1 MKKLGY
7 IFVQLLAIT
16 LVACGGGTD
25 KGKEPVNEQT
35 YKVSEESKAG
45 EYSMQI
51 STAQGNEV
59 IDGAEFHYEIKRTPS
74 KDLSLVKDEQG
85 NKFVD
90 NVISLKIWKN
100 GKQILDKRFT
110 KKDFSG
116 LVGAE
121 FLSNS
126 ILEGLVFDQ
135 VVKGHL
141 RFAASVCY
149 PQTDLYVPFCVTVSK
164 DGSLRLEKGS
174 VLDEEI
180 PGGAE

>member
-1 MKKLGY
+1 MNYVFIL
-7 IFVQLLAIT
+7 LLAIAI
-16 LVACGGGTD
+16 VACGGSADNT
-25 KGKEPVNEQT
+25 KETVNEQT
-35 YKVSEESKAG
+35 YKVREENKPG

-51 STAQGNEV
+51 SAAQGNEV

-74 KDLSLVKDEQG
+74 RDLPLVKDEQG

-90 NVISLKIWKN
+90 NVISLKVLKN
-100 GKQILDKRFT
+100 GKQILEKRFV
-110 KKDFSG
+110 KKDFSE
-116 LVGAE
+116 LVAAD

-149 PQTDLYVPFCVTVSK
+149 PQTDIYVPFCIMVSK
-164 DGSLRLEKGS
+164 DGTLRLEKGS

-180 PGGAE
+180 PSGE